1 LVGLAIAVEVL
12 NALLL
17 PIVLVF
23 LIVLAWTTLPAPY
36 RLRLWERVVLL
47 VVTAAVIG
55 MGATLAITS
64 L

>member
-1 LVGLAIAVEVL
+1 LVGLAIAVEVF

-23 LIVLAWTTLPAPY
+23 LIVLAWTTLPAPF
-36 RLRLWERVVLL
+36 RLRLWEKGVLL
-47 VVTAAVIG
+47 VVTAAVVV
-55 MGATLAITS
+55 MGATLVVTS